1 MTTNEL
7 QNIIHKVGI
16 FANESNIQITPF
28 KSFEDDSPYDV
39 WLIDCNLGKFVL
51 KKAKNVEVET
61 YTTFF
66 ENKIQG
72 VPKFIAQITDCES
85 TYIVIEYIEG
95 KTLYKCDRDSLQKAL
110 DALISIQETYWNDSI
125 HNDVGYT
132 FETSMQS
139 RIKRGQYLA
148 EDEIEAAY
156 NEFLSL
162 YSNLPR
168 TLCHDDLLPFNVI
181 VSDNSAA
188 IIDWEYAGI
197 LPYPVSISRLI
208 AHAEEDEN
216 AFFYMTNDDKAFA
229 IQYYYDNFVAKHNIS
244 YTKYRHT
251 LDLFLLY
258 EYCEWIMLG
267 NKCPDADMER
277 AKNYTIKAKE
287 HLKNIQGEK

>member
-1 MTTNEL
+1 M
-7 QNIIHKVGI
+7 
-16 FANESNIQITPF
+16 
-28 KSFEDDSPYDV
+28 
-39 WLIDCNLGKFVL
+39 IDCNLGKFVL

-148 EDEIEAAY
+148 EDEIDRC
-156 NEFLSL
+156 S
-162 YSNLPR
+162 
-168 TLCHDDLLPFNVI
+168 H
-181 VSDNSAA
+181 
-188 IIDWEYAGI
+188 
-197 LPYPVSISRLI
+197 PYGCAQRSMDSP
-208 AHAEEDEN
+208 
-216 AFFYMTNDDKAFA
+216 
-229 IQYYYDNFVAKHNIS
+229 
-244 YTKYRHT
+244 
-251 LDLFLLY
+251 
-258 EYCEWIMLG
+258 
-267 NKCPDADMER
+267 PD
-277 AKNYTIKAKE
+277 
-287 HLKNIQGEK
+287 

>member
-1 MTTNEL
+1 MTVNKL
-7 QNIIHKVGI
+7 QDIIRKIDI
-16 FANESNIQITPF
+16 FANEPNIQITPF
-28 KSFEDDSPYDV
+28 KSFEDDSIYDV
-39 WLIDCNLGKFVL
+39 WLIDCTLGKFVL
-51 KKAKNVEVET
+51 KKAKNVELEI

-72 VPKFIAQITDCES
+72 VPKFIAKINDCES

-181 VSDNSAA
+181 VSDNSAV

-216 AFFYMTNDDKAFA
+216 AFFHMTNDDKAFA

-267 NKCPDADMER
+267 NKCPDTNKER
-277 AKNYTIKAKE
+277 ANIYVQKAKK
-287 HLKNIQGEK
+287 HLNNIQQEK